1 MWISKAEYEYL
12 EEENKRLRE
21 EARGLDD
28 LLARARMMSIEG
40 KPEIL
45 IADRCCLLLKDAY
58 DDLVSRI
65 VAAESDVRTLTAE
78 RDWYKN
84 AFAEQRCLAALAE
97 KGTEGDTH
105 ASEV

>member
-1 MWISKAEYEYL
+1 M

>member
-12 EEENKRLRE
+12 EEENQRLRK

-40 KPEIL
+40 KPEIV
-45 IADRCCLLLKDAY
+45 IADRCCLLLRDAY
-58 DDLVSRI
+58 DDLTRRI
-65 VAAESDVRTLTAE
+65 VTAESSVRTLTAE

-97 KGTEGDTH
+97 KGTDKPWKE
-105 ASEV
+105 S

>member
-12 EEENKRLRE
+12 EEENQRLRK

-28 LLARARMMSIEG
+28 LLARARTMSIQG
-40 KPEIL
+40 KPEIM
-45 IADRCCLLLKDAY
+45 IADRCCLLLKDVY
-58 DDLVSRI
+58 DGLVGRV
-65 VAAESDVRTLTAE
+65 VAAESSVRTLTAE

-97 KGTEGDTH
+97 KETEGDTS
-105 ASEV
+105 A

>member
-1 MWISKAEYEYL
+1 M

-105 ASEV
+105 ASEG

>member
-12 EEENKRLRE
+12 EEENQRLRK

-28 LLARARMMSIEG
+28 LLARARIMSIEG
-40 KPEIL
+40 KPEIV

-58 DDLVSRI
+58 NDLVSRV
-65 VAAESDVRTLTAE
+65 VAAENSVRTLTAE